1 MDNMISMLMEQGI
14 VVVSFVWLLKY
25 TLETAKERETK
36 LMDFMTGLKDELSNL
51 SNAVTKL
58 ADDMDELKNDIRNKQ

>member
-1 MDNMISMLMEQGI
+1 MEQIMPTLMEQGI

-25 TLETAKERETK
+25 TLDTSKEREAR
-36 LMDFMTGLKDELSNL
+36 LMDFMNGMKDELRVI

-58 ADDMDELKNDIRNKQ
+58 ADDMDELKNEIRK